1 MFPETIIIKHS
12 MDTGLVVL
20 LLVRVV
26 GTGQGSANLDGPGK
40 DSAVLGIGVGQQTVI
55 LDGS

>member
-26 GTGQGSANLDGPGK
+26 GAGQGSANPDVPGK
-40 DSAVLGIGVGQQTVI
+40 DSAVLGIGVG
-55 LDGS
+55 